1 MSDWA
6 KSNATRLMALETQR
20 QETDARSQQEI
31 SILKLRRFRLFSG
44 GASDY
49 LVGEGAKSRLPQWK

>member
-31 SILKLRRFRLFSG
+31 SILKLKAPRLWQDLNELRG
-44 GASDY
+44 P
-49 LVGEGAKSRLPQWK
+49 KC

>member
-20 QETDARSQQEI
+20 QETDARHWLDSVH
-31 SILKLRRFRLFSG
+31 K
-44 GASDY
+44 
-49 LVGEGAKSRLPQWK
+49 